1 MKRVVTWVCGNFESG
16 TDEPVV
22 LRFRSTKFNSSGKY
36 QTECHTHILDDKGKD
51 DWSRSSTEVW
61 GLYTTLGLDFGW
73 QTHNFLG
80 SCTEMRNVNFYTDNL
95 SSKFDPETRNR
106 DKN

>member
-1 MKRVVTWVCGNFESG
+1 MKRVVTWVCDNFESG
-16 TDEPVV
+16 TDASVV
-22 LRFRSTKFNSSGKY
+22 LWFRTNKFDTPSGKPKG
-36 QTECHTHILDDKGKD
+36 CHTHILDDKGKD